1 MTSRPLL
8 LGLPRRGCW
17 RTRTTRCWNGS
28 TASRQWSTSCRPARA
43 RPCGPS
49 STHLSGTPLTEVQAH
64 YVTVFD
70 MKRKACPYLTYWTDG
85 DTRNRGRAILRFK
98 QAYLE
103 AGYDLGSEELPDHLS
118 VVLEFAAIGDTLT
131 GEALLAEHQEAI
143 HLLRDALA
151 KMESAYVHVLDAVVA
166 TLPRLTP
173 EIRERMAHIA
183 ASGPARGVRR
193 ARAVRRE
200 RHHRPDR
207 SAPMTTAGHPAV
219 GRAARTSPSRSS
231 SPAPSGGSATT
242 SSAGRRARA
251 SCTSA
256 SSSASP
262 ARSSTSAS
270 WPW

>member
-1 MTSRPLL
+1 MSDTTAVARLAAAWLL
-8 LGLPRRGCW
+8 SYPDDALLARLGDLAAVVDELPP
-17 RTRTTRCWNGS
+17 RT
-28 TASRQWSTSCRPARA
+28 
-43 RPCGPS
+43 
-49 STHLSGTPLTEVQAH
+49 GTPLGAFLAYLSDTPLNVVQAH

-103 AGYDLGSEELPDHLS
+103 AGHDLGSEELPDHLA

-131 GEALLAEHQEAI
+131 GEALLAEHQDAI

-183 ASGPARGVRR
+183 ASGPPVESVGLEPFGVSVTIDPIGARR
-193 ARAVRRE
+193 
-200 RHHRPDR
+200 
-207 SAPMTTAGHPAV
+207 
-219 GRAARTSPSRSS
+219 
-231 SPAPSGGSATT
+231 
-242 SSAGRRARA
+242 
-251 SCTSA
+251 
-256 SSSASP
+256 
-262 ARSSTSAS
+262 
-270 WPW
+270 

>member
-1 MTSRPLL
+1 MSDQQTAAARLAAAWLLSYPDAALLERLDGIAAVVDELPPSTGAPLAAFL
-8 LGLPRRGCW
+8 
-17 RTRTTRCWNGS
+17 
-28 TASRQWSTSCRPARA
+28 A
-43 RPCGPS
+43 
-49 STHLSGTPLTEVQAH
+49 HLSDTPLSEVQAH

-131 GEALLAEHQEAI
+131 GEALLAEHQDAI

-183 ASGPARGVRR
+183 ASGPPVESVGLEPFGVSVTIDPIGARR
-193 ARAVRRE
+193 
-200 RHHRPDR
+200 
-207 SAPMTTAGHPAV
+207 
-219 GRAARTSPSRSS
+219 
-231 SPAPSGGSATT
+231 
-242 SSAGRRARA
+242 
-251 SCTSA
+251 
-256 SSSASP
+256 
-262 ARSSTSAS
+262 
-270 WPW
+270 

>member
-1 MTSRPLL
+1 MSDKQTAAARLAAAWLLSYPDEALLDRLDGIAAVVDELPAGTGAPLSAFL
-8 LGLPRRGCW
+8 AHLG
-17 RTRTTRCWNGS
+17 N
-28 TASRQWSTSCRPARA
+28 
-43 RPCGPS
+43 
-49 STHLSGTPLTEVQAH
+49 TPLSEVQAH

-131 GEALLAEHQEAI
+131 GEALLAEHQDAI

-151 KMESAYVHVLDAVVA
+151 KMESAYVHVLDAIVA

-183 ASGPARGVRR
+183 ASGPPVESVGLEPFGVSVTIDPIGARR
-193 ARAVRRE
+193 
-200 RHHRPDR
+200 
-207 SAPMTTAGHPAV
+207 
-219 GRAARTSPSRSS
+219 
-231 SPAPSGGSATT
+231 
-242 SSAGRRARA
+242 
-251 SCTSA
+251 
-256 SSSASP
+256 
-262 ARSSTSAS
+262 
-270 WPW
+270 